1 MERCGSLDTIPDK
14 ILKFKV
20 GDTVRIRPNKEI
32 GEEVN
37 GRGHGYFGAVDD
49 EINALGTDRVVTISE
64 VFVKPYQVGDYRV
77 EEMPKRVFDEVCFE
91 IYDPIE
97 SRFSILDL

>member
-1 MERCGSLDTIPDK
+1 MDRCGSLDTVPDK
-14 ILKFKV
+14 VLKFKV
-20 GDTVRIRPNKEI
+20 GDRVKIRPDKEI
-32 GEEVN
+32 GAEVN
-37 GRGHGYFGAVDD
+37 GPGVGYFGYLDD
-49 EINALGTDRVVTISE
+49 KINALRTDRIVTISE